1 MYLHIYDIVFAI
13 EKNLDCQLLYSE
25 RDTSV
30 LELTP
35 NHFYEIS
42 SNQTVKSDKY

>member
-13 EKNLDCQLLYSE
+13 EKNLVCQLLYSE
-25 RDTSV
+25 RDTKV

-35 NHFYEIS
+35 NPFYEIS
-42 SNQTVKSDKY
+42 SNQTVKSDNN